1 LIGLAAFVVTLCG
14 ALTQFTVGRMID
26 RNTLKRV
33 FLPVSIVLA
42 IAGLKHDLPLSDD
55 TRGGGA
61 EPSRLRQAGSTAAG
75 RPAERRIPHGGRSTG
90 DADQSAPRPNVG
102 RRADVEVYLRRASG
116 LDLSDD
122 HFTRAQRPATIITR
136 RAQLRMFAT
145 AIVKSGIAADT
156 LVESPDDPDGP
167 RGHQHDDCPLCRGRE
182 RHGGAPLCSNQSS
195 DSRAAVT
202 RKSTSVARLTPP
214 DGITGWWKRSA
225 AGAKPRRAR

>member
-1 LIGLAAFVVTLCG
+1 MTSPCLTILVVAALSLVACG
-14 ALTQFTVGRMID
+14 KPAAQLPAVPPSVEYLTVED
-26 RNTLKRV
+26 RLVMLTNQ
-33 FLPVSIVLA
+33 LP
-42 IAGLKHDLPLSDD
+42 
-55 TRGGGA
+55 
-61 EPSRLRQAGSTAAG
+61 
-75 RPAERRIPHGGRSTG
+75 
-90 DADQSAPRPNVG
+90 G

-156 LVESPDDPDGP
+156 LVESPDNPDGP

-182 RHGGAPLCSNQSS
+182 RHDGAALCSNHSS

-202 RKSTSVARLTPP
+202 RKSTSVARTANSPASWRLV
-214 DGITGWWKRSA
+214 
-225 AGAKPRRAR
+225 